1 MRLALVVLAG
11 CTGAPGSGAFDIDGN
26 ISGTGATGSIVVVW
40 DVAAATPYTYKF
52 GDGMATSPTSFVA
65 SLVGAPP
72 AGAMNSNGL
81 AVGYVVM
88 LPSGTHV
95 DDGIVDLRSTRIGD
109 SAEYGVIW
117 KSGTETV
124 VRPWEATFGANYSC
138 AHCVRSVSGSQ
149 PDSFE
154 LTACANV
161 TVVMPAAPTC
171 SWF

>member
-11 CTGAPGSGAFDIDGN
+11 CTGGAGSGAFDIDGN
-26 ISGTGATGSIVVVW
+26 IAGTGAPGTIAVVW

-65 SLVGAPP
+65 SLVADPP
-72 AGAMNSNGL
+72 AGAINANGL

-88 LPSGTHV
+88 LPSGTRV
-95 DDGIVDLRSTRIGD
+95 DDGVVDLSSTRIGD
-109 SAEYGVIW
+109 SADYGIIW
-117 KSGTETV
+117 KSGTEMAQYS
-124 VRPWEATFGANYSC
+124 WDASFGARYSC

-171 SWF
+171 AWF